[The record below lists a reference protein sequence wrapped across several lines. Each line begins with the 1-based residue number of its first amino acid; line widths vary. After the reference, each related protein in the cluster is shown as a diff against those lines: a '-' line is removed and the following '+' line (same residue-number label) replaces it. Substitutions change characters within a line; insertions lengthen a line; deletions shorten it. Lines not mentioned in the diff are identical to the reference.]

1 MTQLHGWSFPTILI
15 TVGSLPP
22 AGFGLVV
29 LTRAYA
35 VHLWPAR
42 IEHCNRAMVNC
53 RAGSR
58 E

>member
-1 MTQLHGWSFPTILI
+1 MIHWYGWSFPTILI

-35 VHLWPAR
+35 VHLVAFTD
-42 IEHCNRAMVNC
+42 
-53 RAGSR
+53 
-58 E
+58 

>member
-1 MTQLHGWSFPTILI
+1 MTQWYGWSFPTILI

-35 VHLWPAR
+35 VHLVAFTD
-42 IEHCNRAMVNC
+42 
-53 RAGSR
+53 
-58 E
+58 